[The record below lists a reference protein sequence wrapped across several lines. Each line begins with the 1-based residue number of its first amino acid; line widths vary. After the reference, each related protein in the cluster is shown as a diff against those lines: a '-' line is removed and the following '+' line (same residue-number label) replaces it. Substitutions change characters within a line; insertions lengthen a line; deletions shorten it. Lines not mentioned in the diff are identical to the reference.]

1 MFVNRFEKLWKK
13 IRKLGKKRNHFQ
25 RISNSHTTTSI
36 SLGAALSGIAREAV
50 IETPQ
55 KPTVTGV
62 NFYDSRIRN
71 TRHNLKIGQEKEGG
85 GREAPPYRYIDTWC
99 VNINGKGI
107 NSPLL
112 REKVFG
118 NGVEKGG
125 VEHVAL
131 YQFCQLSIRVVSRPV
146 PVISFA
152 TTTLLL
158 FFRGRIISSF
168 SFPFIHRF
176 PSSFA
181 REKKQSQSLS
191 SFFNDSF
198 LLYERISSSLIMIF
212 RASPLSHWHFHHSS
226 PLEYLWWNSDN
237 YLSFHFY
244 FSSRLVFRTK
254 ISKFKSFC

>member
-1 MFVNRFEKLWKK
+1 MLQHFLGLNAINYSSFEGMFVNRFEKLWKK

-107 NSPLL
+107 NSPCYG
-112 REKVFG
+112 RRCSVMGWKRVG
-118 NGVEKGG
+118 WSTWPSINSVNC
-125 VEHVAL
+125 
-131 YQFCQLSIRVVSRPV
+131 QFAS
-146 PVISFA
+146 
-152 TTTLLL
+152 
-158 FFRGRIISSF
+158 FRG
-168 SFPFIHRF
+168 
-176 PSSFA
+176 
-181 REKKQSQSLS
+181 
-191 SFFNDSF
+191 
-198 LLYERISSSLIMIF
+198 LYR
-212 RASPLSHWHFHHSS
+212 
-226 PLEYLWWNSDN
+226 
-237 YLSFHFY
+237 
-244 FSSRLVFRTK
+244 
-254 ISKFKSFC
+254 